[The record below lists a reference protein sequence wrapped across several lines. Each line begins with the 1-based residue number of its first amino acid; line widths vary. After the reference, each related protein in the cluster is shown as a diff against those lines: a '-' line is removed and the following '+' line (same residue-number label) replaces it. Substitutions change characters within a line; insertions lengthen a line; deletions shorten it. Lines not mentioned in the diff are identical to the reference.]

1 MPNEENESSIFP
13 RTKWSQLARAADAET
28 DELDHLI
35 RLYWA
40 PMRIFLVAAFPN
52 LRNDADQVLQEFAED
67 RILRKDWLRRA
78 DPSRGRFRDFLKA
91 SLRNFTLD
99 RLNRFE
105 ARHPPVSLSAV
116 EDELLSTQNP
126 SDAFDLQW
134 VRTVLAQ
141 TLERMEAD
149 CNDPAENQ
157 PRRGHIWQ
165 MFRLRVLEPIFMDTR
180 PVSYEEL
187 VQSFELRSPTDASNM
202 LLSAKRIFKMHL
214 NKVIEEY
221 GERDAATVAEVNA
234 LAEFIQQL
242 AKG

>member
-1 MPNEENESSIFP
+1 
-13 RTKWSQLARAADAET
+13 LAKAANAEP
-28 DELDHLI
+28 DELDRLI

-40 PMRIFLVAAFPN
+40 PMRIFLVATFPN
-52 LRNDADQVLQEFAED
+52 LRNQADQLLQEFAED

-91 SLRNFTLD
+91 SLKNFTLD

-105 ARHPPVSLSAV
+105 ARHPPVSLSEV
-116 EDELLSTQNP
+116 EGELLSAQNP

-149 CNDPAENQ
+149 CNNPAENQ
-157 PRRGHIWQ
+157 PRRGYIWQ
-165 MFRLRVLEPIFMDTR
+165 MFRLRLLEPALSDAQ
-180 PVSYEEL
+180 PVAYDEL
-187 VQSFELRSPTDASNM
+187 VQRFELRSPTDASNM

-221 GERDAATVAEVNA
+221 GERDAATLIEVNA

-242 AKG
+242 AKRC